1 VEIVVGKHIQNEHV
15 EKDDEFFSNLGSR
28 VEARRLAQGIMLF
41 KIIMI
46 KLLIP
51 SRS

>member
-1 VEIVVGKHIQNEHV
+1 VEIVVGKHTQNEHV

-28 VEARRLAQGIMLF
+28 VEARRLPQGTMLF
-41 KIIMI
+41 KITII

-51 SRS
+51 SKS